1 MIEVFKHTPIS
12 ISIVKMLVCKIWLI
26 SKTGRRDETFSFH
39 READTGLFK
48 IVYCPCDLDSR
59 PQYTFKMTLSEIRNY
74 IETLMDSLR
83 IDKEPWNEIQV
94 SPVTSPTILYDLMD
108 FDSSYEIIM
117 ETIETALMTQVTLT
131 QLTDTN

>member
-1 MIEVFKHTPIS
+1 
-12 ISIVKMLVCKIWLI
+12 
-26 SKTGRRDETFSFH
+26 
-39 READTGLFK
+39 
-48 IVYCPCDLDSR
+48 
-59 PQYTFKMTLSEIRNY
+59 
-74 IETLMDSLR
+74 MDSLK